1 MSGDERSI
9 IPVVLSVDVEPDGP
23 GHVPPPLGPWSGALA
38 THAWLTEARDRMGR
52 LTGRPANF
60 TWALRM
66 DPGVGEVFGTP
77 TFAAAAHPGLLADVT
92 ARGDEL
98 GVHVHGWRVL
108 DGEWMDDFGDEAWFA
123 HCVDTALEA
132 FAASVGRPCRI
143 SRMGNRFSSPAVVR
157 QLAARGV
164 AFDLTMEP
172 ARVGVADGAWEHVR
186 GAIPD
191 YRRTPRR
198 PHRLAPGLTEIPLM
212 ATSKRLGRDLHA
224 HLSRMR
230 RHGLRERLDH
240 PLHLGG
246 GDPPGDDFRSMVQR
260 SLARQ
265 RRPYLAFAIRS
276 DGILDPAQRGRL
288 ADHLDVLLTLPEA
301 SRLAFVT
308 PGECV
313 ALLSAGR
320 SAG

>member
-1 MSGDERSI
+1 VDGDETSI
-9 IPVVLSVDVEPDGP
+9 IPVVISVDVEPDGP
-23 GHVPPPLGPWSGALA
+23 GHVPPPPGPWSGALA
-38 THAWLTEARDRMGR
+38 THAWLTQARECIAEV
-52 LTGRPANF
+52 TGRPANF
-60 TWALRM
+60 TWTLRM
-66 DPGVGEVFGTP
+66 DPGVGEVFGAP
-77 TFAAAAHPGLLADVT
+77 TYAADAHPELLADV
-92 ARGDEL
+92 ASRGDDL
-98 GVHVHGWRVL
+98 GIHVHGWRRL
-108 DGEWMDDFGDEAWFA
+108 GGRWMDDFGDEAWFA
-123 HCVDTALEA
+123 ECVRTGLDA
-132 FAASVGRPCRI
+132 FAAGVGRPCRI
-143 SRMGNRFSSPAVVR
+143 SRIGNRFSSPAVVR
-157 QLAARGV
+157 QLAAAGV

-172 ARVGVADGAWEHVR
+172 ARIGVADGAWEHVR

-265 RRPYLAFAIRS
+265 RRPYLGFAIRS
-276 DGILDPAQRGRL
+276 DGILDEVQRPRL
-288 ADHLDVLLTLPEA
+288 LGHLDTLLTLPEA
-301 SRLAFVT
+301 RRFTFVT
-308 PGECV
+308 PGACV
-313 ALLSAGR
+313 ALLDGA
-320 SAG
+320 